1 MAEQVITKEEKS
13 LTIDRVKNERVF
25 DLSMTELKKKYNTKT
40 TGIMAKLS
48 CNGEVIS
55 RKTFLFDVE
64 KNLNMPATKLNVVK
78 EVVDGEIKVT
88 VKADKFA
95 RIVCVSSDLS
105 LKPFSDNYFDL
116 LPGESKTVTIPL
128 EDGVDADKQFGAI
141 KAVSLS
147 DIPTRN
153 ITLKERFQQYKMML
167 SPMNIGNCV
176 FHRAVPKDVS
186 FD

>member
-1 MAEQVITKEEKS
+1 
-13 LTIDRVKNERVF
+13 
-25 DLSMTELKKKYNTKT
+25 
-40 TGIMAKLS
+40 
-48 CNGEVIS
+48 
-55 RKTFLFDVE
+55 
-64 KNLNMPATKLNVVK
+64 MPATKLNVVK
-78 EVVDGEIKVT
+78 EVKDGEIVVT

-95 RIVCVSSDLS
+95 RIVCVSSDIS

-128 EDGVDADKQFGAI
+128 EEGMDADKQLGAI

-153 ITLKERFQQYKMML
+153 ITFKESFQQFKMMV

-176 FHRAVPKDVS
+176 FHRTVPKDVS